1 MVGGMVI
8 SAYLCTGKRNKRVT
22 IKKVKIMEMNVM
34 YNTICL
40 AMMLLAGT
48 VFTVWYTRHE
58 HIEP

>member
-1 MVGGMVI
+1 MVI

-22 IKKVKIMEMNVM
+22 IKKRKIMEMNVM